1 MSSMA
6 SNYDMSRLVLGQV
19 FAVVGVVCAVAGT
32 FLSTSDSAA
41 SFLPF
46 TVVTL
51 AYGIMMFA
59 SSYVE
64 EEQHFW
70 YWATTA
76 WLGLIALRGFNRYA
90 PPRIPLPSSN

>member
-6 SNYDMSRLVLGQV
+6 SNYYISKLLQGQGI
-19 FAVVGVVCAVAGT
+19 AALSVVCALATASMVVD
-32 FLSTSDSAA
+32 TSFSEA
-41 SFLPF
+41 LPLA
-46 TVVTL
+46 TIIL

-76 WLGLIALRGFNRYA
+76 WFAFLGLKRFKAR
-90 PPRIPLPSSN
+90 